1 VTFQYRQALQTH
13 LSYWFPSSVA
23 PKQQIS
29 VIIHQPSV
37 VMAADPFYDSSSQIT
52 PRGNRH
58 QHSASPGGPLII
70 HQPRPYDLLLREL
83 DTLKSRL
90 GQVDDEL
97 QSTVAELRQSHRQV
111 EKDAGIITS
120 LQEKIMELEDL
131 NRKQKMT
138 IANQSRAISDP
149 NLSLRNRRSFAP
161 ANISTVAAQQ
171 YAVHE
176 TAYEGLPSSAGSRLM
191 NMFESPSYAGYN
203 ASMPGGWPVGSHSPM
218 PLMGPQPSTEPYPMY
233 QYGIPSSRPSI
244 PMTPSATTSYAAFDY
259 ETRATEFGARFKA
272 IWVKTEVFARTFV
285 SQPSLGA
292 DNEKKPEPKGRIWH
306 GLDVRI
312 PSILLNSP
320 TTRPLYLAKIVN
332 FLIVRDVMKYTAV
345 IKGYDSLVDNEM
357 MKIKGQM
364 AGGT

>member
-1 VTFQYRQALQTH
+1 
-13 LSYWFPSSVA
+13 
-23 PKQQIS
+23 
-29 VIIHQPSV
+29 
-37 VMAADPFYDSSSQIT
+37 MAADPFYDSSSQIT

-58 QHSASPGGPLII
+58 QHPASPVGPLII
-70 HQPRPYDLLLREL
+70 HQPRPYDILLREL

-120 LQEKIMELEDL
+120 LQEKIMVLEDL
-131 NRKQKMT
+131 NAKQKVT

-203 ASMPGGWPVGSHSPM
+203 ASMPGGWPVGHSPM
-218 PLMGPQPSTEPYPMY
+218 PLVGPQPNEQYPMY
-233 QYGIPSSRPSI
+233 QYGIPPSSNSM

-259 ETRATEFGARFKA
+259 ETRATEFGARFQA

-285 SQPSLGA
+285 SEPRLGA
-292 DNEKKPEPKGRIWH
+292 DEPRGPIWH
-306 GLDVRI
+306 GMDAQI
-312 PSILLNSP
+312 ASILLNSP
-320 TTRPLYLAKIVN
+320 TTRPLYLAKMVN
-332 FLIVRDVMKYTAV
+332 FLIVRNLMKYTAV
-345 IKGYDSLVDNEM
+345 VKGYDNTIDNEM

-364 AGGT
+364 ASGT